1 MNRIPF
7 FLFFLFLMLFNAGE
21 SYAQFYSSGSDPAGL
36 KWMEIKTK
44 RYNIIYPLEVDSLA
58 RRYAFLLE
66 KTADA
71 VNRPLRAKPRRLPVV
86 LHPYNVLSNGL
97 VTWAPRRM
105 ELITNPPSTGSYSQN
120 WEKQLVLH
128 ESRHVAQM
136 TMFEQ
141 GIFKPAMWL
150 LGEQAPGLGAG
161 LYINKWALEGDAV
174 ASETELSFSGRGR
187 DPGHLIYFKAAFLEG
202 DFRNRQRWAFG
213 SYRQYTPDDY
223 SLGYLL
229 HSTIRFRTG
238 NYHFM
243 GDLTRTLVKNWI
255 NPSGSSV
262 SFRKSSGMNLDR
274 NIRETT
280 KLMTSYWRREDSLR
294 APFTQLESVTYRTSD
309 YVTYKSVIPVS
320 SDSVYA
326 VKSDLNEARCLVRI
340 DESGRDVTLTFV
352 GNMGSEPVYSRG
364 KIYWNELIPS
374 LRWEHESFSDII
386 EFDLATGSTKR
397 LTRHQN
403 YSNPAFTPD
412 GDTLFVVEYHRAGGS
427 SLVLMERANLMKK
440 VSYPAPDKG
449 QIRES
454 ISVGGKIYST
464 VITEKGMGIYRLDP
478 IAAEWE
484 KVVQE
489 QHQNIERL
497 SVMGNAMIFSSDL
510 EGTNDIYHFV
520 PESGQLRRLT
530 TSKLSAVSPYYC
542 DREKSLFFSDYTKSG
557 YQLVKVKA
565 DELDWKLADFS
576 RPHKYVFADNLSL
589 QAGFNI
595 DTVKVEGLYKFESK
609 PYNKGRHLFRFH
621 SWTPMYI
628 NIDNLRNITYD
639 NFYDAVSLGATLY
652 SQNSL
657 GTATTMLGYSY
668 HNKFHAGHLKF
679 TYRGLFPVFEFKIDV
694 NDRDKQRIFLVSG
707 DLFNPQMVTD
717 TVTGSPFVS
726 ASMLAYVPMNLSS
739 GGWSRGLIPRLSW
752 RYSNDAFFSFRE
764 GRYQDYQHITLGVQY
779 FQVQRMT
786 KRNIFPK
793 WGYGANIQYNMMP
806 FAGENFGS
814 TLYANGYGYMP
825 GLLKNHGIKVSAAF
839 QKQFYDGKRYLMRN
853 IAPSPRGYS
862 QHFSITYASVFTD
875 YAFPVYLGDLTL
887 SRYLYLKRAQII
899 PFFDWAYSQG
909 MNDFRHMYSYGSDF
923 LIDFNIFNISL
934 PLTAGVRYIRTG
946 ENRDAFQLVF
956 QTPLL

>member
-1 MNRIPF
+1 
-7 FLFFLFLMLFNAGE
+7 
-21 SYAQFYSSGSDPAGL
+21 
-36 KWMEIKTK
+36 
-44 RYNIIYPLEVDSLA
+44 
-58 RRYAFLLE
+58 
-66 KTADA
+66 
-71 VNRPLRAKPRRLPVV
+71 
-86 LHPYNVLSNGL
+86 
-97 VTWAPRRM
+97 
-105 ELITNPPSTGSYSQN
+105 
-120 WEKQLVLH
+120 
-128 ESRHVAQM
+128 
-136 TMFEQ
+136 
-141 GIFKPAMWL
+141 
-150 LGEQAPGLGAG
+150 
-161 LYINKWALEGDAV
+161 
-174 ASETELSFSGRGR
+174 
-187 DPGHLIYFKAAFLEG
+187 
-202 DFRNRQRWAFG
+202 
-213 SYRQYTPDDY
+213 
-223 SLGYLL
+223 
-229 HSTIRFRTG
+229 
-238 NYHFM
+238 
-243 GDLTRTLVKNWI
+243 
-255 NPSGSSV
+255 
-262 SFRKSSGMNLDR
+262 
-274 NIRETT
+274 
-280 KLMTSYWRREDSLR
+280 
-294 APFTQLESVTYRTSD
+294 
-309 YVTYKSVIPVS
+309 
-320 SDSVYA
+320 
-326 VKSDLNEARCLVRI
+326 
-340 DESGRDVTLTFV
+340 
-352 GNMGSEPVYSRG
+352 
-364 KIYWNELIPS
+364 
-374 LRWEHESFSDII
+374 
-386 EFDLATGSTKR
+386 
-397 LTRHQN
+397 
-403 YSNPAFTPD
+403 
-412 GDTLFVVEYHRAGGS
+412 
-427 SLVLMERANLMKK
+427 
-440 VSYPAPDKG
+440 
-449 QIRES
+449 
-454 ISVGGKIYST
+454 
-464 VITEKGMGIYRLDP
+464 MGIYRLDP

-510 EGTNDIYHFV
+510 EGTNDIYHFE